1 MKAVRSLWIAAGLA
15 ALMIAFGCGSST
27 PPESAE
33 KAPQAAAEQTAP
45 PAEVPATEAP
55 AEQPPPDEVAKLEP
69 PVVKEPTP
77 KAPAPKA
84 PAGNPVVVMETSK
97 GTIRIELNAA
107 KAPNTVKN
115 FLAYVDS
122 GFYNG
127 TIFHRVIPNFM
138 IQGGG
143 FTAGMAEKDTR
154 PPIQNESANGLT
166 NDRGTI
172 AMARTGDPHSATAQ
186 FFINHGGNNAFLN
199 KDQSRDGWGYAVFG
213 KVIEGMD
220 VVDAIAAV
228 PTGVSG
234 GMENV
239 PATPVVIKS
248 VRRAS

>member
-1 MKAVRSLWIAAGLA
+1 MKAVRTLWIVALLA
-15 ALMIAFGCGSST
+15 TLMVSFGCGST
-27 PPESAE
+27 PPPESAE
-33 KAPQAAAEQTAP
+33 KAPQAAPEPVTP
-45 PAEVPATEAP
+45 PAEAP
-55 AEQPPPDEVAKLEP
+55 AEAPAEEPPAVAKLEQ
-69 PVVKEPTP
+69 PVTKEPAP
-77 KAPAPKA
+77 KVVPKA

-97 GTIRIELNAA
+97 GTIRIELDAV

-122 GFYNG
+122 GFFNG
-127 TIFHRVIPNFM
+127 TIFHRVIPGFM

-143 FTAGMAEKDTR
+143 FTAAMDEKDTR

-213 KVIEGMD
+213 KVVAGMD

-228 PTGVSG
+228 PTGVTA

-239 PATPVVIKS
+239 PSTPVVIKS
-248 VRRAS
+248 LRRAS

>member
-1 MKAVRSLWIAAGLA
+1 MKAVRTLWIVALLA
-15 ALMIAFGCGSST
+15 ALMVSFGCGST
-27 PPESAE
+27 PPPESAE
-33 KAPQAAAEQTAP
+33 KAPEAAPAPTTP
-45 PAEVPATEAP
+45 PAEAP
-55 AEQPPPDEVAKLEP
+55 AEQAPPEEVAKLEP
-69 PVVKEPTP
+69 PVTKEPAP
-77 KAPAPKA
+77 KVVPKA
-84 PAGNPVVVMETSK
+84 PAGNPIVVMETSK
-97 GTIRIELNAA
+97 GTIRIELDAA

-127 TIFHRVIPNFM
+127 TIFHRVMSGFM

-143 FTAGMAEKDTR
+143 FTPDMDQKDTR

-166 NDRGTI
+166 NDRGTL

-186 FFINHGGNNAFLN
+186 FFINHGSNNGFLN
-199 KDQSRDGWGYAVFG
+199 KDQARDGWGYAVFG

-228 PTGVSG
+228 PTGISA

-239 PATPVVIKS
+239 PSTPVVIKS
-248 VRRAS
+248 VKRAS